1 MTTIEKIQALALQGI
16 SRSGVA
22 ATIGH
27 KLDATERNA
36 YEKAKAVRQL
46 REKQAQAAKEKAAP
60 KTTAERVREYNARK
74 NEIGQI
80 PPVRHP
86 RLKERCRYDL
96 EAFGWYYCRSIL
108 KHRASPEIK
117 ESLILEVQNCILNGG
132 QALKLYGR
140 GAGKSTWIEHIA
152 PVWAVLY
159 GHRRFPV
166 VIAATLKQGKKG
178 LKTIKKLLSRS
189 PEIAADFPAIARP
202 IAALGG
208 ISQRAAAQ
216 TWNGQ
221 PTDIEWG
228 SDQIALPTLR
238 DEATGALYDSG
249 CGAIIAVTGVGGA
262 IRGANEGGQRPDFLI
277 IDDPQTKKAAHSPA
291 MVQDIIDYIR
301 QDALSLAGHDS
312 TMSAFVTITPQCFG
326 DVATE
331 LSSQTKYPE
340 WSVTVQPFIKTPCQ
354 DWSKLVAEFCERYA
368 ADMANHDH
376 SKPLSTA
383 WYKSHRHLFAGL
395 KTIDPEQYDH
405 EREIDVVHHLLNLRA
420 KLGEQAFNAEIMMEV
435 VDQASELSINPDLV
449 AKALNGTPRGVLPP
463 GTDCA
468 VAFCDVNQK
477 KGAGLS
483 WMVVAFGSGR
493 VAAIVNYGRYPA
505 NGTPL
510 VPPGSSDLVRNNLVA
525 AGIHY
530 IIKMMAG
537 MRLVDAQGRR
547 INLRALAFDRGWL
560 PDVVHRA
567 LYVNRQ
573 KTPLPFSL
581 VAMRGFP
588 WNKFGTRQSD
598 ILRRDSS
605 GYVFVTRS
613 QYGEYIA
620 QMSAYWR
627 EIAQSG
633 FMEVP
638 LMPGSL
644 SIFGKNPADHFQLAN
659 EICAEKLVRK
669 YPVFNGNKT
678 TMAWDW
684 VTTGAE
690 HFCDCLSGAF
700 ALASWFRCYDALSST
715 IDLAALGKH
724 RASAVPNANDGGLF
738 DPRANSAIL
747 ENTLKIDST
756 EGTGVE
762 VPVAPDLPAQFQ
774 PENKINPLR
783 SVPRTAKPACSHF
796 KKSQIWWK
804 K

>member
-1 MTTIEKIQALALQGI
+1 MTTLETIQALAMQGI
-16 SRSGVA
+16 TIKGA
-22 ATIGH
+22 QATIGH
-27 KLDATERNA
+27 KLDETERNA
-36 YEKAKAVRQL
+36 YEKAKAMRQL
-46 REKQAQAAKEKAAP
+46 REKQVQAAKEKAVP

-74 NEIGQI
+74 NEIGEI
-80 PPVRHP
+80 PPPRHP

-96 EAFGWYYCRSIL
+96 EAFGWYYCRSVL

-132 QALKLYGR
+132 QSLKLYGR
-140 GAGKSTWIEHIA
+140 GAGKTTWIEHIA

-166 VIAATLKQGKKG
+166 VISATLKQGKKG
-178 LKTIKKLLSRS
+178 LKTIKKILSRS
-189 PEIAADFPAIARP
+189 PEIAADFPAVARP

-216 TWNGQ
+216 TWHGR

-228 SDQIALPTLR
+228 SDQIALPVLR
-238 DEATGALYDSG
+238 DDTTGALYDAG
-249 CGAIIAVTGVGGA
+249 CGAIIAATGVGGA

-277 IDDPQTKKAAHSPA
+277 IDDPQTKKAAHSPS

-301 QDALSLAGHDS
+301 QDALSLAGHDT

-354 DWSKLVAEFCERYA
+354 NWSKLVAEFCERYA

-376 SKPLSTA
+376 AKPLSTE
-383 WYKSHRHLFAGL
+383 WYKANRHLFAGL

-420 KLGEQAFNAEIMMEV
+420 KLGETAFNAEIMMEV
-435 VDQASELSINPDLV
+435 VDRTSELSINPDLV
-449 AKALNGTPRGVLPP
+449 SRALNGTPRGVLPP
-463 GTDCA
+463 GTDTA
-468 VAFCDVNQK
+468 VAFVDVNQK

-483 WMVVAFGSGR
+483 WMVIAFGVGR
-493 VAAIVNYGRYPA
+493 VSAIVNYGRYPQ
-505 NGTPL
+505 NGEPL
-510 VPPGSSDLVRNNLVA
+510 VPPGSSDYVRNKLVA
-525 AGIHY
+525 AGINY
-530 IIKMMAG
+530 IVKMLAG
-537 MRLVDAQGRR
+537 MRLVTAQGHRV
-547 INLRALAFDRGWL
+547 NLRAVAFDRGWL
-560 PDVVHRA
+560 PDVVHRV
-567 LYVNRQ
+567 LFVIRQ
-573 KTPLPFSL
+573 KMPLPFSL

-598 ILRRDSS
+598 VLRRDSS
-605 GYVFVTRS
+605 GYVFATRS

-633 FMEVP
+633 FLETP
-638 LMPGSL
+638 LMPGSI
-644 SIFGKNPADHFQLAN
+644 SIFGRDPAEHFQLAN

-669 YPVFNGNKT
+669 YPVFNGSKT

-684 VTTGAE
+684 LTTGPE

-700 ALASWFRCYDALSST
+700 ALASWFRCYSPLSST
-715 IDLAALGKH
+715 IDFAALGKM
-724 RASAVPNANDGGLF
+724 RAPAAAGNDGGLF
-738 DPRANSAIL
+738 DPRANPAIL
-747 ENTLKIDST
+747 GNSLKIDST
-756 EGTGVE
+756 EGTGVD
-762 VPVAPDLPAQFQ
+762 VPVAPDLPAPVQ
-774 PENKINPLR
+774 PDTTVNPLR
-783 SVPRTAKPACSHF
+783 AASRKTKAARRI
-796 KKSQIWWK
+796 KKSQIWWRR
-804 K
+804 

>member
-1 MTTIEKIQALALQGI
+1 MGNTQAEASVLQG
-16 SRSGVA
+16 SPLTA
-22 ATIGH
+22 EQKTWW
-27 KLDATERNA
+27 TEARLI
-36 YEKAKAVRQL
+36 L
-46 REKQAQAAKEKAAP
+46 REEQRAKKAAP
-60 KTTAERVREYNARK
+60 KTTAERVREFNARK
-74 NEIGQI
+74 NDIGEI
-80 PPVRHP
+80 PCVRHP
-86 RLKERCRYDL
+86 RLKERCRFDL

-132 QALKLYGR
+132 QSLKLYGR

-152 PVWAVLY
+152 TVWAVLY

-166 VIAATLKQGKKG
+166 VIAATLKQAKKG
-178 LKTIKKLLSRS
+178 LKSIKKLLARS
-189 PEIAADFPAIARP
+189 PEIAADFPAVARP
-202 IAALGG
+202 IAALEG

-216 TWNGQ
+216 TWNGR

-228 SDQIALPTLR
+228 SDQIALPVLR
-238 DEATGALYDSG
+238 DDETGALCDAG
-249 CGAIIAVTGVGGA
+249 CGA
-262 IRGANEGGQRPDFLI
+262 IRGANESGQRPDFLI

-301 QDALSLAGHDS
+301 QDALALAGHDS

-340 WSVTVQPFIKTPCQ
+340 WSVTVQPFIARPCQ

-376 SKPLSTA
+376 AKPLSTE
-383 WYKSHRHLFAGL
+383 WYRANRHLFAGL
-395 KTIDPEQYDH
+395 KTIDAEQYDH
-405 EREIDVVHHLLNLRA
+405 DREIDVVHHLLNLRA
-420 KLGEQAFNAEIMMEV
+420 KLGETAFNAEIMMEV
-435 VDQASELSINPDLV
+435 VDQASELSVNPDLV

-483 WMVVAFGSGR
+483 WMVVAFGPGR
-493 VAAIVNYGRYPA
+493 VAAIVNYGRYPS
-505 NGTPL
+505 NGSPL
-510 VPPGSSDLVRNNLVA
+510 VPPGSSDLVRNKLVA

-530 IIKMMAG
+530 IIRMMAE
-537 MRLVDAQGRR
+537 MRLVDSLGHRV
-547 INLRALAFDRGWL
+547 NLRALAFDRGWL

-567 LYVNRQ
+567 LFVNRQ
-573 KTPLPFSL
+573 KMPLPFSL

-627 EIAQSG
+627 EVAQSG

-638 LMPGSL
+638 LMPGSV
-644 SIFGKNPADHFQLAN
+644 SIFGRNPADHFQLAN

-700 ALASWFRCYDALSST
+700 ALGSWFRCYDPLSST
-715 IDLAALGKH
+715 IDLAALGKSRAAAAP
-724 RASAVPNANDGGLF
+724 RASEDGGLF

-747 ENTLKIDST
+747 ENSLRIDST
-756 EGTGVE
+756 EGTGVD
-762 VPVAPDLPAQFQ
+762 VPVAPDLPAPLQ
-774 PENKINPLR
+774 PESAVNPLR
-783 SVPRTAKPACSHF
+783 AASRKPKTHRRGIR
-796 KKSQIWWK
+796 KSQVWWK

>member
-1 MTTIEKIQALALQGI
+1 MTTLETIQALAMQGI
-16 SRSGVA
+16 TIKGVQ
-22 ATIGH
+22 ATVGH
-27 KLDATERNA
+27 KLDETERNA
-36 YEKAKAVRQL
+36 YEKAKAMRQL
-46 REKQAQAAKEKAAP
+46 RERQAQAAKEKSAP

-74 NEIGQI
+74 NEIGEI
-80 PPVRHP
+80 PPPRHP

-117 ESLILEVQNCILNGG
+117 ESLIDEVQNCILNGG
-132 QALKLYGR
+132 QSLKLYGR

-202 IAALGG
+202 IAALEG

-216 TWNGQ
+216 TWHGR

-228 SDQIALPTLR
+228 SDQIALPVLR
-238 DEATGALYDSG
+238 DAATGAMLDAG
-249 CGAIIAVTGVGGA
+249 CGAIIAATGVGGA

-277 IDDPQTKKAAHSPA
+277 IDDPQTKKAAHSPS

-340 WSVTVQPFIKTPCQ
+340 WSVTVQPFIMHPCQ

-383 WYKSHRHLFAGL
+383 WYKANRHLFAGL

-405 EREIDVVHHLLNLRA
+405 EREVDVVHHLLNLRA
-420 KLGEQAFNAEIMMEV
+420 KLGEQAFDAEIMMEV
-435 VDQASELSINPDLV
+435 VDQTSELSINPDLV
-449 AKALNGTPRGVLPP
+449 AKALNGTPRGVLPS

-483 WMVVAFGSGR
+483 WMVVAFGPGR

-510 VPPGSSDLVRNNLVA
+510 VPPGSSDYVRNNLVA

-547 INLRALAFDRGWL
+547 VNLRALAFDRGWL

-573 KTPLPFSL
+573 KMPLPFAL

-588 WNKFGTRQSD
+588 WNKFGTRQGD

-633 FMEVP
+633 FMETP

-669 YPVFNGNKT
+669 YPVFNGGKT

-684 VTTGAE
+684 VTTGPE
-690 HFCDCLSGAF
+690 HFGDCLSGSF
-700 ALASWFRCYDALSST
+700 ALASWFRCYDALSTT
-715 IDLAALGKH
+715 IDFSALGKM
-724 RASAVPNANDGGLF
+724 RAPAAAGNNDGGLF
-738 DPRANSAIL
+738 DPRANPAIL
-747 ENTLKIDST
+747 ENSLKIDPT

-762 VPVAPDLPAQFQ
+762 VPVAPDLPAQVQ
-774 PENKINPLR
+774 PENKVNPLR
-783 SVPRTAKPACSHF
+783 PAPGRNPRRRF
-796 KKSQIWWK
+796 KKAQIWWK